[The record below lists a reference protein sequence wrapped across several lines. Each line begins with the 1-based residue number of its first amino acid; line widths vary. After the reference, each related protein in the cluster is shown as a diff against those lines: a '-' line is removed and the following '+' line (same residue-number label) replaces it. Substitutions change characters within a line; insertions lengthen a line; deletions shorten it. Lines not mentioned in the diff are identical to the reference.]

1 MADFDQGSVGWI
13 APAILSWLA
22 LGIVGEVLFGMW
34 DGRIQTE
41 LKRRSDDRVSE
52 VRRAAAQAH
61 ERAAALEKEA
71 AEARERTAEIEKL
84 TT

>member
-1 MADFDQGSVGWI
+1 
-13 APAILSWLA
+13 
-22 LGIVGEVLFGMW
+22 MW

-41 LKRRSDDRVSE
+41 LKRRSDNRVSE

-61 ERAAALEKEA
+61 KRAAALEKEA